1 MSNTPIGD
9 TVSNRSKATLL
20 TTFTSVS
27 IALVQQIKN
36 ESYKTIAVPLVPFIV
51 LLLSVLLKTLYKR
64 WKCKRFIKIHQ
75 SWIEVLNMEMA
86 DPETTT
92 LRKKGI
98 QAEIKGYLAEIKR
111 LQIEFIEID
120 FN

>member
-1 MSNTPIGD
+1 
-9 TVSNRSKATLL
+9 
-20 TTFTSVS
+20 
-27 IALVQQIKN
+27 
-36 ESYKTIAVPLVPFIV
+36 
-51 LLLSVLLKTLYKR
+51 
-64 WKCKRFIKIHQ
+64 
-75 SWIEVLNMEMA
+75 MEMA